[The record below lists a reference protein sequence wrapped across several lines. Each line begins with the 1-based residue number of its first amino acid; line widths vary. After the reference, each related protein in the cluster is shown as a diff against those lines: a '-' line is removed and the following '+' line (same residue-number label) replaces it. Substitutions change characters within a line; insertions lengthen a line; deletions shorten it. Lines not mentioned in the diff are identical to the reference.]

1 MSKLIVGLI
10 VMQCMLWSGVK
21 GVAGVRVILGKQL
34 GNSAIQTADTDAAG
48 NVKFRVNA
56 SGVYQLRIFC
66 PQPCPPK
73 PGQYTMSSVALPVE
87 AQKTGERFASADHRQ
102 RPKKLFI
109 VPDIAPEKFPA
120 EGFTVHTEEIVV
132 SRAPAIVYAT
142 LRPAE
147 PLLSTNALT
156 FIADEGGPPPQP
168 QSLIINAA
176 GALSFSYDIQTLYK
190 KKRDDTGTPPTWLTL
205 SQTRGSYPPPDRL
218 PEIEVTVATRGL
230 TAGLYQAELRHSI
243 TMDDGTVIHASAVA
257 TLLVKPAGTDPGLT
271 LSRSGLLYTSL
282 VGANPEVEM
291 TRLCNQSAA
300 AINWT
305 STIPP
310 GQSQLI
316 SLAPA
321 QGTLASGACTDV
333 RVTATT
339 RTLASGVIKGP
350 PILINRPGPTRP
362 LSLDTWI
369 FVAAPNC
376 VANTVYPVVLS
387 SPPQL
392 LPRAGNNFE
401 VIPVDNCGA
410 IAARGVVWAD
420 GLYGTVYANR
430 ISTPI
435 GAASGPGT
443 AQRAVAKKGVSGYLT
458 FAPDITVDE
467 RDIDITFTGEAPVQK
482 TATIVLAQS
491 VSNIKNNLSVPID
504 GPVGSLSN
512 PKWPGMPSPGTP
524 RLVWRN
530 FYHLKS
536 GSKAALSDTI
546 EGEWLIIN
554 GKKPTILYSSPL
566 EIAIIIPSDTP
577 QGRHT
582 VLLET
587 PDGLSMANEF
597 DVEVAQPALYTWDG
611 TGQGPA
617 MVYNATLRGMVTA
630 SSPARADDVLVA
642 YVDGLGAVDPAIPD
656 GQAAPQDPLSR
667 AINPVEVTIAGKPA
681 EVLFAGP
688 VPGYTGFS
696 QINFKAPSGLTGT
709 AAVEQEEIVV
719 KVADVVNAQ
728 SATSWFAKTR
738 TQTARVIVTTNPVGL
753 AVFVDGARIVTPR
766 TYDWPVDSLHT
777 LSVASPQ
784 NETATARLIFSNW
797 DGDTYTQSYTVKANA
812 NYTVTAS
819 FIQQYKLTTAVTLP
833 ASFPA
838 LGARPTIATTPAS
851 TDGFYNAG
859 TAVRLIPGANASL
872 RFNNWT
878 GDATGALNP
887 LIVTLTG
894 VKSVTAVYVTATI
907 GPAPEPSPVSGLAVS
922 TIRLVGKETK

>member
-10 VMQCMLWSGVK
+10 IMPCMLWGGLATVK
-21 GVAGVRVILGKQL
+21 VILGKQP

-73 PGQYTMSSVALPVE
+73 PGQYTMSSVALPTE
-87 AQKTGERFASADHRQ
+87 ALKTGERSASPDHRQ
-102 RPKKLFI
+102 RPRKLFI

-120 EGFTVHTEEIVV
+120 EGLTVYTEEIVV
-132 SRAPAIVYAT
+132 FRAPAIVYAT

-156 FIADEGGPPPQP
+156 FIAEEGGPPPQP
-168 QSLIINAA
+168 QSLIVIAA
-176 GALSFSYDIQTLYK
+176 GAPAFSYNIQTFYK
-190 KKRDDTGTPPTWLTL
+190 KWRDDTGTPPTWLTL

-218 PEIEVTVATRGL
+218 PEIQVTAATRGL

-257 TLLVKPAGTDPGLT
+257 TLLVKPAGTGPGLT
-271 LSRSGLLYTSL
+271 VSRSGLLYTSL

-321 QGTLASGACTDV
+321 QGTVASGACTDV

-339 RTLASGVIKGP
+339 RTLAAGVTRGP
-350 PILINRPGPTRP
+350 PILINRPGPSRP
-362 LSLDTWI
+362 LSLDTSI
-369 FVAAPNC
+369 FVATPNC

-401 VIPVDNCGA
+401 VVPVDNCGG
-410 IAARGVVWAD
+410 IAAQGVVSVDRA
-420 GLYGTVYANR
+420 YAR
-430 ISTPI
+430 RMATLVRSDSAP
-435 GAASGPGT
+435 GAAQKAIKAGGQ
-443 AQRAVAKKGVSGYLT
+443 AGFLT
-458 FAPDITVDE
+458 FAPDSAEDE
-467 RDIDITFTGEAPVQK
+467 RDVDIPFTGEAPPLK
-482 TATIVLAQS
+482 AATVIIIVKS
-491 VSNIKNNLSVPID
+491 ISNIKNNLSVPIE

-512 PKWPGMPSPGTP
+512 PKGPGLPSPGDP
-524 RLVWRN
+524 SFMLRGWSQLINV
-530 FYHLKS
+530 KV
-536 GSKAALSDTI
+536 ALSDTI
-546 EGEWLIIN
+546 EGEGLIIN
-554 GKKPTILYSSPL
+554 GKKPAILFSSPL

-577 QGRHT
+577 PGRHT

-587 PDGLSMANEF
+587 PDGLSMVHEF

-617 MVYNATLRGMVTA
+617 MVYNATRRGMVTA
-630 SSPARADDVLVA
+630 SNPALADDVLVA

-667 AINPVEVTIAGKPA
+667 AINPVEVTIAGKTA

-738 TQTARVIVTTNPVGL
+738 TQTARVIVTTNPAGL

-766 TYDWPVDSLHT
+766 TYNWPVDSVHT

-797 DGDTYTQSYTVKANA
+797 DGDTYTQSYNVTANA
-812 NYTVTAS
+812 NYTVTAN

-833 ASFPA
+833 ANFPA
-838 LGARPTIATTPAS
+838 LVARPTIATTPAS

-878 GDATGALNP
+878 GDATGAVNP

-907 GPAPEPSPVSGLAVS
+907 GPAPGPSPVSGLAVS
-922 TIRLVGKETK
+922 TIRLVGKEKK